1 MAYRANLQLWTPG
14 EGALYTL
21 NTFYAQIRPEI
32 QISSFGFNRSLPEV
46 QPEVSVPSY
55 FQFPANR
62 PIRTLPQP
70 KATYVFALASRNNKP
85 VQRQRFNSQCTA
97 HLKEPKVTHITTL
110 TITCKTLL
118 ALNKLLW
125 LLGHQHKLISRTTHS
140 DQTAWG
146 TAGVCTY
153 NSMTLEV

>member
-1 MAYRANLQLWTPG
+1 MPVGAWTSPQCHRQPQAWHSNSSVTAGAGHGLQSKPAALTPG

-32 QISSFGFNRSLPEV
+32 QISSFGFNQSLPEV

-110 TITCKTLL
+110 PSH
-118 ALNKLLW
+118 AR
-125 LLGHQHKLISRTTHS
+125 H
-140 DQTAWG
+140 
-146 TAGVCTY
+146 Y
-153 NSMTLEV
+153 